1 MHIDHISV
9 CRKSSDGKSSK
20 NYDQQP
26 AVAHISLSAVA
37 APVPPPPTGE
47 QAQRSDPPP
56 RPGTLLVY

>member
-20 NYDQQP
+20 NDDQQP

-37 APVPPPPTGE
+37 APVPPPAGE
-47 QAQRSDPPP
+47 QAQ
-56 RPGTLLVY
+56 